1 MTVIEPTAA
10 TSAIDGTGGAGTV
23 TLMLTA
29 LEATPLP
36 DARIVIA
43 LVPGAAPLLTAIVT
57 TLDVD
62 DAAIVTGL
70 RETLIPAGTPSV
82 PRVTSPAKPP
92 PRDRVSDATV
102 LVPTGTTTAAVLA
115 NRDTVGAGAGVTGV
129 TAFSDPAHERQASA
143 PTPMNT

>member
-1 MTVIEPTAA
+1 MERVTESGNVPEVPAVTVIEPTAA

-82 PRVTSPAKPP
+82 PRVTSPAP
-92 PRDRVSDATV
+92 
-102 LVPTGTTTAAVLA
+102 L
-115 NRDTVGAGAGVTGV
+115 
-129 TAFSDPAHERQASA
+129 
-143 PTPMNT
+143 